1 MDTTNNAFNSLEPIP
16 LIYGLSTVGISV
28 VLFHVVNK
36 YLISTGLKKSSLKIV
51 CEHSRK
57 EWQRQNLT
65 ISWIHAFI
73 VAVWDLL
80 MYVYVAFNLACV
92 RRTYKYVCYYN
103 AFKMYV
109 LVCVKVAACTTN
121 VFIDCFQM
129 VLLRRRLRTRFD
141 CFSQYVYIFYGGI

>member
-1 MDTTNNAFNSLEPIP
+1 MSNNGEKVWVMANKIELQHINESNMDTTNNAFNSLEPIP

-92 RRTYKYVCYYN
+92 RISTYAIIITRLKC
-103 AFKMYV
+103 MYSY
-109 LVCVKVAACTTN
+109 A
-121 VFIDCFQM
+121 
-129 VLLRRRLRTRFD
+129 
-141 CFSQYVYIFYGGI
+141 